1 MMDCTEPLFSP
12 VKVGRLSLPC
22 RIVMAPMTR
31 ARSGPN
37 GVPSELNALYYAQRA
52 SAGLIVAEAT
62 QIHPDGQGYLRTP
75 GIHDQAQIAGWH
87 RVTDAVHQAGGTI
100 VLQLWHVGRVAHPLN
115 QVAGARQVAPSAL
128 VAQVR
133 IYTREGMLSPPV
145 PHALEESEIRG
156 VVAQY
161 AQAAEN
167 ALKAGFDGVEIHAG
181 NGYLIDQFL
190 QSGSNHRTDG
200 YGGCIANRCRLLLEV
215 TEAVVAR
222 IGADRVGVRLSP
234 FGTFNDVSDL
244 DPAALFGAVISALD
258 TLGLAYLHVI
268 NLEVSGDRTIVK
280 VGINVAKFSRQHYR
294 GTLMAAGGY
303 LRTSAEAALSAGHA
317 DLISFAR
324 PYIANPDL
332 PRRLRDGTPLAQAHP
347 PTFYTSGSVGYTDYP
362 SAA

>member
-1 MMDCTEPLFSP
+1 MMDRTEALFSP
-12 VKVGRLSLPC
+12 VKVGRSTLPS

-75 GIHDQAQIAGWH
+75 GIHDKAQIAGWNP
-87 RVTDAVHQAGGTI
+87 VTDAVHRAGGTI

-115 QVAGARQVAPSAL
+115 QMAGSRQVAPSA
-128 VAQVR
+128 VAAQVR
-133 IYTREGMLSPPV
+133 IYTREGMLSPPA

-167 ALKAGFDGVEIHAG
+167 ALEAGFDGVEIHAG

-215 TEAVVAR
+215 TDAVSAR

-234 FGTFNDVSDL
+234 FGTFNDVSDVE
-244 DPAALFGAVISALD
+244 PAALFGTAISALD

-268 NLEVSGDRTIVK
+268 NLEVSGDRTIAEVA
-280 VGINVAKFSRQHYR
+280 VNVARFSRQHYR
-294 GTLMAAGGY
+294 GTLMVAGGY
-303 LRTSAEAALSAGHA
+303 SLTSAEAALAAGHA
-317 DLISFAR
+317 DLIAFAR
-324 PYIANPDL
+324 SYISNPDL
-332 PRRLRDGTPLAQAHP
+332 PRRLRDGIPLAQPHP
-347 PTFYTSGSVGYTDYP
+347 PTFYTSGPVGYTDYP
-362 SAA
+362 PAA